1 MTLVRDNAV
10 IIAGLRDEL
19 LGFDIFKDTFRD
31 DLQDFRERDI
41 RTIGR
46 DKAAQRTVIRFNSL
60 FQLADGVGGEIDRFG
75 GDGIIITVGRG
86 RLGAK
91 RNDISELV
99 CSGGESAAE
108 LAGVRV
114 GLEKLFDGLSFQGVV
129 RGWRRESKEMGEG
142 KMDCEEE
149 E

>member
-1 MTLVRDNAV
+1 MALVRDNAV

-19 LGFDIFKDTFRD
+19 WGFDIFKDTFRD
-31 DLQDFRERDI
+31 DLQDFRQGGI

-46 DKAAQRTVIRFNSL
+46 DKAAQRTVIRFNGL
-60 FQLADGVGGEIDRFG
+60 FQLANGVGGEVDRFG
-75 GDGIIITVGRG
+75 GDGVIITVGGSRF
-86 RLGAK
+86 GAK
-91 RNDISELV
+91 RNDIGELV
-99 CSGGESAAE
+99 CSGENGAAE

-114 GLEKLFDGLSFQGVV
+114 GLEKLFYGLSFQGVV

-142 KMDCEEE
+142 GTDCEEE